1 MRKIGGFRLKLP
13 CIEIRIMIVSGVLKI
28 SERWL
33 PHMGAISVTPEQL
46 RASAKVYIHA
56 SQEITQQMQR
66 VQNENNT
73 MANEWRGQAFQA
85 YLQQFEQLKGNVNQM
100 TQLLEQI
107 DQQLEKYANTVEQ
120 RDNEDRNAFGLH

>member
-1 MRKIGGFRLKLP
+1 MLL
-13 CIEIRIMIVSGVLKI
+13 SGVLKI
-28 SERWL
+28 SERWG
-33 PHMGAISVTPEQL
+33 PHMGPISVTPEQL
-46 RASAKVYIHA
+46 RTSAKVYIQA
-56 SQEITQQMQR
+56 SQEIQQQMRR

-85 YLQQFEQLKGNVNQM
+85 YLQQFEQLKGNVDQM

-107 DQQLEKYANTVEQ
+107 DHQLETYANTVEQ

>member
-1 MRKIGGFRLKLP
+1 MRKSGSFRLKLP
-13 CIEIRIMIVSGVLKI
+13 CIKIRIMIVSGVLKI

>member
-1 MRKIGGFRLKLP
+1 MLLF
-13 CIEIRIMIVSGVLKI
+13 GVLKI
-28 SERWL
+28 SERWG

-46 RASAKVYIHA
+46 RASAKVYIQA
-56 SQEITQQMQR
+56 SQEIQQQMRR

-73 MANEWRGQAFQA
+73 IANEWRGQAFQA
-85 YLQQFEQLKGNVNQM
+85 YLQQFEQLKGNVDQM

-107 DQQLEKYANTVEQ
+107 DHQLETYANTVEQ

>member
-1 MRKIGGFRLKLP
+1 MRKRGGFRLKLP
-13 CIEIRIMIVSGVLKI
+13 CLKIRIMIVSGVLKI
-28 SERWL
+28 SGRWL

>member
-1 MRKIGGFRLKLP
+1 MLL
-13 CIEIRIMIVSGVLKI
+13 SGVLKV
-28 SERWL
+28 SERWG
-33 PHMGAISVTPEQL
+33 PYMGAISVTPEQL
-46 RASAKVYIHA
+46 RASAKVYIQA
-56 SQEITQQMQR
+56 SQEIQQQMRR

-85 YLQQFEQLKGNVNQM
+85 YLQQFEQLKGNVDQM

-107 DQQLEKYANTVEQ
+107 DHQLETYANTVEQ

>member
-1 MRKIGGFRLKLP
+1 MRKRGGFRLKLP
-13 CIEIRIMIVSGVLKI
+13 CIKIRTMIVSGVLKI

-100 TQLLEQI
+100 T
-107 DQQLEKYANTVEQ
+107 
-120 RDNEDRNAFGLH
+120 